1 MQLLRWLRFLKNFN
15 LSGIM
20 GKRRSSRELALKF
33 LYQFELNEGDFDEQI
48 KLFLERNSSQEG
60 VENFMKELV
69 VSLINKREEIDE
81 IIQKYSDHWVLD
93 RMTVIDRNILRIG
106 TCELLLNF
114 STPPKVVINE
124 AIDIAKKYGN
134 EDSPEFINGILDKVY
149 NEIGQK
155 GPLSFTS

>member
-1 MQLLRWLRFLKNFN
+1 
-15 LSGIM
+15 M

-33 LYQFELNEGDFDEQI
+33 LYQFELSGGDLDEQI
-48 KLFLERNSSQEG
+48 KLFLERNSSQED
-60 VENFMKELV
+60 VANFMKGLV
-69 VSLINKREEIDE
+69 VSLIDKMEEIDE
-81 IIQKYSDHWVLD
+81 IIQKFSDHWILE
-93 RMTVIDRNILRIG
+93 RMTVIDRNILRMG
-106 TCELLLNF
+106 VCELLFNF

-155 GPLSFTS
+155 GPLPFTS

>member
-1 MQLLRWLRFLKNFN
+1 
-15 LSGIM
+15 M

-33 LYQFELNEGDFDEQI
+33 LYQFELNEGDLDEQI
-48 KLFLERNSSQEG
+48 KLFLERNSSQED

-69 VSLINKREEIDE
+69 MSLVSKMKEIDE

-106 TCELLLNF
+106 TCELLFNF

>member
-1 MQLLRWLRFLKNFN
+1 
-15 LSGIM
+15 M

-33 LYQFELNEGDFDEQI
+33 LYQFELNKGDLDEQI
-48 KLFLERNSSQEG
+48 KLFLERSSPQEG

-69 VSLINKREEIDE
+69 VSLIDKMEEVDG
-81 IIQKYSDHWVLD
+81 IIQKFSDHWVLD

-106 TCELLLNF
+106 TCELLFNF
-114 STPPKVVINE
+114 PTPPKVVINE
-124 AIDIAKKYGN
+124 AIEIAKKYGN

-155 GPLSFTS
+155 GPLPFTS

>member
-1 MQLLRWLRFLKNFN
+1 
-15 LSGIM
+15 M

-106 TCELLLNF
+106 TCELLFNF

-155 GPLSFTS
+155 GPLPFTN

>member
-1 MQLLRWLRFLKNFN
+1 
-15 LSGIM
+15 M

-33 LYQFELNEGDFDEQI
+33 LYQFELNEGDLDEQI
-48 KLFLERNSSQEG
+48 KLFLERNSSQKD
-60 VENFMKELV
+60 VESFMKELV
-69 VSLINKREEIDE
+69 VSLIDKMEEIDE
-81 IIQKYSDHWVLD
+81 IIQKFSDHWILD
-93 RMTVIDRNILRIG
+93 RMTVIDRNILRMG
-106 TCELLLNF
+106 TCELLFNF

-155 GPLSFTS
+155 GPHPFTS

>member
-1 MQLLRWLRFLKNFN
+1 
-15 LSGIM
+15 M

-33 LYQFELNEGDFDEQI
+33 LYQFELNGGDLDEQI
-48 KLFLERNSSQEG
+48 KLFLERNSSQED
-60 VENFMKELV
+60 VANFMKELV
-69 VSLINKREEIDE
+69 VSLIAKMEEIDE
-81 IIQKYSDHWVLD
+81 IIQKFSDNWVID
-93 RMTVIDRNILRIG
+93 RMTVIDRNILRMG
-106 TCELLLNF
+106 TCELLFSF

-155 GPLSFTS
+155 GPLPFTS

>member
-1 MQLLRWLRFLKNFN
+1 
-15 LSGIM
+15 M

-33 LYQFELNEGDFDEQI
+33 LYQFELNEGDLDEQI
-48 KLFLERNSSQEG
+48 KLFLERNSSQED

-69 VSLINKREEIDE
+69 MSLVSKMKEVDE
-81 IIQKYSDHWVLD
+81 IIQKYSDHWDLD

-155 GPLSFTS
+155 GPLPFTN

>member
-1 MQLLRWLRFLKNFN
+1 
-15 LSGIM
+15 M

-33 LYQFELNEGDFDEQI
+33 LYQFELNEGDLDEQI
-48 KLFLERNSSQEG
+48 KLFLERNSSQED

-69 VSLINKREEIDE
+69 MSLVSKMKEIDE
-81 IIQKYSDHWVLD
+81 IIQKYSDHWDLD

-106 TCELLLNF
+106 ACELLFNF

>member
-1 MQLLRWLRFLKNFN
+1 
-15 LSGIM
+15 M

-33 LYQFELNEGDFDEQI
+33 LYQFELNKGDLDEQI
-48 KLFLERNSSQEG
+48 KLFLERSSPQEG

-69 VSLINKREEIDE
+69 VSLIDKMEEVDGV
-81 IIQKYSDHWVLD
+81 IQKFSDHWVLD

-106 TCELLLNF
+106 TCELLFNF
-114 STPPKVVINE
+114 PTPPKVVINE
-124 AIDIAKKYGN
+124 AIEIAKKYGN

-155 GPLSFTS
+155 GPLPFTS

>member
-1 MQLLRWLRFLKNFN
+1 
-15 LSGIM
+15 M

-33 LYQFELNEGDFDEQI
+33 LYQFELNEGDLDEQI
-48 KLFLERNSSQEG
+48 NLFLVRNSSPED

-69 VSLINKREEIDE
+69 VSLIDKMEEIDE
-81 IIQKYSDHWVLD
+81 IIQKFSDHWILD
-93 RMTVIDRNILRIG
+93 RMTVIDRNILRMG
-106 TCELLLNF
+106 ACELLFNF

-155 GPLSFTS
+155 GPLPFTS

>member
-1 MQLLRWLRFLKNFN
+1 
-15 LSGIM
+15 M

-33 LYQFELNEGDFDEQI
+33 LYQFELNKGDLDEQI

-69 VSLINKREEIDE
+69 VSLIDKMEEIDE
-81 IIQKYSDHWVLD
+81 IIQKFSDHWILD
-93 RMTVIDRNILRIG
+93 RMTVIDRNILRMG
-106 TCELLLNF
+106 TCELLFNF
-114 STPPKVVINE
+114 PTPPKVVINE
-124 AIDIAKKYGN
+124 AIEIAKKYGN

-155 GPLSFTS
+155 GPLPFTS

>member
-1 MQLLRWLRFLKNFN
+1 
-15 LSGIM
+15 M

-33 LYQFELNEGDFDEQI
+33 LYQFELNEGDLDEQI

-69 VSLINKREEIDE
+69 MSLVSKMKEIDE
-81 IIQKYSDHWVLD
+81 IIQKYSDHWILD

-106 TCELLLNF
+106 TCELLFNF

>member
-1 MQLLRWLRFLKNFN
+1 
-15 LSGIM
+15 M

-33 LYQFELNEGDFDEQI
+33 LYQFELNKGDLDEQI

-69 VSLINKREEIDE
+69 VSLIDKMEEVDG
-81 IIQKYSDHWVLD
+81 IIQKFSDHWVLD
-93 RMTVIDRNILRIG
+93 RMTVIDRNILRMG
-106 TCELLLNF
+106 TCELLFNF

-155 GPLSFTS
+155 GPLPFTS

>member
-1 MQLLRWLRFLKNFN
+1 
-15 LSGIM
+15 M

-33 LYQFELNEGDFDEQI
+33 LYQFELNEGDLDEQI

-69 VSLINKREEIDE
+69 MSLVSKMKEIDE